1 MNAKARDNRSGNLLK
16 GLIARD
22 GSGVFIILVLFIV
35 VMSVL
40 TQGKFLSG
48 NNITNLLR
56 SISVLGVMS
65 CAITLV
71 MITGNIDL
79 SVGSLLSLC
88 ACVAAT
94 KVENGLF
101 LAIAIPMLVGLGAGL
116 INGLLVGNMKLNPFI
131 ITLGMLSVYKA
142 FTLIY
147 ANNRYL
153 VPTENAAFQAIG
165 QGYFL
170 HIPIP
175 VWIFLVVAVV
185 YHIILKNTV
194 FGTHVYSVGSNPVS
208 SRFSG
213 ISSVK
218 TVLASYML
226 AGMTTGLSG
235 IILCS
240 TIMSAQAQLGNGY
253 EFNAVTAIVLG
264 GVSIAGGKGTI
275 PGTVMGVVFLGVLQ
289 NGFTLI
295 GIPSAAQYIIQG
307 IILIV
312 ALRLDSMKAGGRA

>member
-1 MNAKARDNRSGNLLK
+1 MSERTAVSKNHLKSFIAK
-16 GLIARD
+16 D
-22 GSGVFIILVLFIV
+22 GSGVLLILIVFIIV
-35 VMSVL
+35 VSVL
-40 TQGKFLSG
+40 TQGKFLSA

-56 SISVLGVMS
+56 SISVLGVMC

-88 ACVAAT
+88 ACISAT
-94 KVENGLF
+94 MVVNSLL
-101 LAIAIPMLVGLGAGL
+101 LAIAVPMLVGLAAGF
-116 INGLLVGNMKLNPFI
+116 INGFLVGKMKLNPFI

-142 FTLIY
+142 FTLLY

-153 VPTENAAFQAIG
+153 VPDENAAYKAIG
-165 QGYFL
+165 QGYL
-170 HIPIP
+170 IGIPVP
-175 VWIFLVVAVV
+175 VWIFLAIA
-185 YHIILKNTV
+185 IIYFLVLKKTV
-194 FGTHVYSVGSNPVS
+194 FGTHIYSVGSNPTS

-213 ISSVK
+213 ISSNK
-218 TVLASYML
+218 TIIAAYML
-226 AGMTTGLSG
+226 GGMTTGLSG
-235 IILCS
+235 VILCS

-264 GVSIAGGKGTI
+264 GVSILGGKGSI

-295 GIPSAAQYIIQG
+295 GIPTAAQYVIQG
-307 IILIV
+307 LMLII
-312 ALRLDSMKAGGRA
+312 ALRLDSVKAGGHGR